1 MMLDAETS
9 LATRPERLT
18 TKSEKFYAVNAF
30 NTVSALQKA
39 EQAEK
44 EFEEVSIKEI
54 LQWLDELWSD
64 GELEL
69 TKKEYKEFREAIEA
83 SADF

>member
-1 MMLDAETS
+1 MLSAVES
-9 LATRPERLT
+9 RAKRPERLAA
-18 TKSEKFYAVNAF
+18 KSEKFYEITAATTITAMQDAYDAMGTNPVD
-30 NTVSALQKA
+30 
-39 EQAEK
+39 
-44 EFEEVSIKEI
+44 IKEV
-54 LQWLDELWSD
+54 LKWLDEMWAD